1 MFISLEAVISY
12 DSLYF
17 VEKENTFHISVEYK
31 LLIRVNITGRALCFV
46 MYTLKGKEIM
56 VFKVKGENQF
66 RRKDFFLVKY
76 LLAKKGLFKDGGL
89 K

>member
-17 VEKENTFHISVEYK
+17 VEENTFHISVEYK
-31 LLIRVNITGRALCFV
+31 LLIRVNMTGITLCFV

-66 RRKDFFLVKY
+66 RRKDFVLVKY
-76 LLAKKGLFKDGGL
+76 MLAKKGLFKYGNL

>member
-1 MFISLEAVISY
+1 
-12 DSLYF
+12 
-17 VEKENTFHISVEYK
+17 
-31 LLIRVNITGRALCFV
+31 

>member
-17 VEKENTFHISVEYK
+17 VEENTFHISVEYK
-31 LLIRVNITGRALCFV
+31 LLIRVNMTGITLCFV

-56 VFKVKGENQF
+56 VFKVKGRINLEE
-66 RRKDFFLVKY
+66 KISS
-76 LLAKKGLFKDGGL
+76 
-89 K
+89 